1 MDGTLYPIQG
11 RTPLVAYKGGE
22 KNGSTVLPRTRFN
35 HDHMVRLCSHHQFV
49 ECYENHGDQPCADGC
64 GYVDGV
70 DDKAQMLVAESFNAR
85 AALKKPKLIL
95 NVGDNLYWGG

>member
-64 GYVDGV
+64 GYVD
-70 DDKAQMLVAESFNAR
+70 D
-85 AALKKPKLIL
+85 
-95 NVGDNLYWGG
+95 VGDNFYWGGIEKDCGTPMTELSYTAKHQFTVIY